1 VHLPLGT
8 LVNTLAVI
16 CAGILGLLLR
26 RALPER
32 IRGIVFQ
39 AIGLFTI
46 MYGLHMTLQLAP
58 APKHLLALIFSLLI
72 GGIIGE
78 ALSLEARLDALA
90 EKIKQR
96 LAGKEEKFSEGLVTA
111 FLIFCIGPMTI
122 VGSINDGLK
131 GDPSLLYAK
140 SMLDFFTGT
149 ALAASFGA
157 GVLVS
162 ALPLFVFQLL
172 ITLVGVVARDAFTE
186 VVQSQLTAVGGV
198 LVLGL
203 GIRMLELAK
212 LRVTNLLPSLLVII
226 ALTLIVGD

>member
-1 VHLPLGT
+1 MHLPLGT
-8 LVNTLAVI
+8 IVNTLAVI
-16 CAGILGLLLR
+16 CAGLLGLLLR

-39 AIGLFTI
+39 AIGLFTVV
-46 MYGLHMTLQLAP
+46 YGVHLTFELASG
-58 APKHLLALIFSLLI
+58 AKHLLSLIFSLLI

-78 ALSLEARLDALA
+78 ALNLEGRLDALA
-90 EKIKQR
+90 ERVKQR
-96 LAGKEEKFSEGLVTA
+96 MAGREEKFSEGLVTA

-149 ALAASFGA
+149 ALAASFGI

-172 ITLVGVVARDAFTE
+172 ITLIGVWAAAMFTP

-203 GIRMLELAK
+203 GLKMLEVAR
-212 LRVTNLLPSLLVII
+212 LRITNLLPALVIVV
-226 ALTLIVGD
+226 ALTLLLGD